1 MPCPDKDFHVTPW
14 KPSFRKITNLN
25 MDYGR
30 PLRKLS
36 SLQGQK
42 SNPNPKFLGMAEA
55 YFVCQSVQKI
65 SLIYVFIRCL
75 LGVRSPLQ
83 N

>member
-42 SNPNPKFLGMAEA
+42 SNPNHKFLGTADA
-55 YFVCQSVQKI
+55 CFDGHIGPNFQI
-65 SLIYVFIRCL
+65 FLIYAFIGC
-75 LGVRSPLQ
+75 P
-83 N
+83 